1 MLVVIHVN
9 SVAAGVVIAAVGGAL
24 FCVIVKEEVAV
35 QPFDPVIVT
44 V

>member
-9 SVAAGVVIAAVGGAL
+9 SVAGVVIAAVGGAL